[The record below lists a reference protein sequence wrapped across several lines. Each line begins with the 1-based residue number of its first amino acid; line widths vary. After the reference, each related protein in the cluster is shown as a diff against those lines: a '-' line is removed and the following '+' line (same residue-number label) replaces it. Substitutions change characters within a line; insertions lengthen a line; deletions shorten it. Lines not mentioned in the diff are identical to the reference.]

1 MAAAGRRG
9 NQELELIHKLD
20 ETYDE
25 ITKLIQ
31 ENEKQL
37 SDEDKSNSYEQKINT
52 GRKIAYGQ
60 RIMLR
65 HMFSGLYLTFNAKK
79 VSQEYGCI
87 RLQLSPANE
96 DSWFTLAP
104 SENIK

>member
-9 NQELELIHKLD
+9 NQELELIHQLD
-20 ETYDE
+20 ETHDE

-31 ENEKQL
+31 ENERQL
-37 SDEDKSNSYEQKINT
+37 SDEDKSNSYEQRINT
-52 GRKIAYGQ
+52 GKKIAYGQ

-87 RLQLSPANE
+87 RL
-96 DSWFTLAP
+96 
-104 SENIK
+104 